1 MPPSRAPLFSPSTS
15 RSPTNQF
22 RFRRCGGV
30 RRSAQDGFETARGIA
45 SPADPVDATAP
56 PVGRTA
62 DIHLHDSFVWRPDRA
77 CPDHPGIGFDQTM
90 VSGLAFRATRRRIAR
105 YPRLVPETLHNVRE
119 TSVIGKLGYRDTGLA
134 PRQLLS
140 VHSSDREP
148 TASESPMTERS
159 KSVNSNQRWKRITQ
173 LSIIAV
179 PFVMVAIYY
188 FSPPEKGSEGNPPTG
203 VLARPP
209 DPIASTITIPKPET
223 EPTEPV
229 ESAQTEI
236 QTVRFEIETRER
248 TVERHFQN
256 GHCENSTNIKWEV
269 RAAEGWR
276 IDVTSLKLAP
286 DSISSKSSY
295 FGVSDLT
302 EDGFTMNGRVSNNG
316 DCVKVLG
323 KVVARDGRGHL
334 TVAGTYNEKRDV
346 EVPNEG

>member
-1 MPPSRAPLFSPSTS
+1 
-15 RSPTNQF
+15 
-22 RFRRCGGV
+22 
-30 RRSAQDGFETARGIA
+30 
-45 SPADPVDATAP
+45 
-56 PVGRTA
+56 
-62 DIHLHDSFVWRPDRA
+62 
-77 CPDHPGIGFDQTM
+77 
-90 VSGLAFRATRRRIAR
+90 
-105 YPRLVPETLHNVRE
+105 
-119 TSVIGKLGYRDTGLA
+119 
-134 PRQLLS
+134 
-140 VHSSDREP
+140 
-148 TASESPMTERS
+148 
-159 KSVNSNQRWKRITQ
+159 
-173 LSIIAV
+173 
-179 PFVMVAIYY
+179 MVAIYY

-209 DPIASTITIPKPET
+209 DRIASTITIPKPET

-229 ESAQTEI
+229 ESPQTEI

-276 IDVTSLKLAP
+276 IDSTSLKIDP
-286 DSISSKSSY
+286 VSISSKSSY

-334 TVAGTYNEKRDV
+334 TVAGTYNEKREV
-346 EVPNEG
+346 EVANEG